1 MPEPQLQNNIKALPL
16 VDEHTTIELEGAAG
30 RKMDS
35 YGSDPNHPHKRQG
48 RCRKTG
54 LPGLEKL
61 AVGILCGNPWV
72 LPVPVP
78 VWNKDIALAGG

>member
-1 MPEPQLQNNIKALPL
+1 MDTHEVPEPQLQNNIKALPL

-54 LPGLEKL
+54 LPGLKS
-61 AVGILCGNPWV
+61 WQ
-72 LPVPVP
+72 
-78 VWNKDIALAGG
+78 